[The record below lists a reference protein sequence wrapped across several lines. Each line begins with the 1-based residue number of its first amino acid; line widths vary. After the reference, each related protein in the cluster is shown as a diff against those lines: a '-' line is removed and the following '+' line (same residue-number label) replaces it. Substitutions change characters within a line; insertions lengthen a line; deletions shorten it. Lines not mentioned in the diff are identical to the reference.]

1 MQVYVKKQ
9 EDYSQQQ
16 VDLAVAEMLDALG
29 VGNDLKPGLKVLVK
43 PNLLQARA
51 PETAATTHPAVL
63 LAVCRYVKAHGVEHI
78 TVADSPG
85 GLYNAAQLRKTYSA
99 CGLNVLKECAELNED
114 TSSGDKNG
122 FTLLTPVLKSDY
134 IINCCKLKTHGL
146 AVMTAGVKNLF
157 GCIPGLKKPEIH
169 CVKSTADSFAEYL
182 VHLCET
188 VKPAVT
194 VLDAVECM
202 EGNGPGGGTV
212 KHGGY
217 LMASRSPY
225 HLDEVAAG
233 FMGIRPTM
241 CPVWRAAKKNGKL
254 EEKAEL
260 AGDEL
265 IPAAEPF
272 ILPDA
277 ITKQGMKFSFMNLF
291 RKFCSRPSTHPVVL
305 TEKCLG
311 CGKCAE
317 SCPRHLITIV
327 DRKAKM
333 QRKGCIGCYCCQE
346 MCPAHAIEARK

>member
-1 MQVYVKKQ
+1 MKVYVRKQ
-9 EDYSQQQ
+9 QNYDQQQ
-16 VDLAVAEMLDALG
+16 VDAAVAEMLDALG
-29 VGNDLKPGLKVLVK
+29 VGEDLKPDLRVLVK

-63 LAVCRYVKAHGVEHI
+63 LAVCRYVKTHGVKRI
-78 TVADSPG
+78 VVADSPG
-85 GLYNAAQLRKTYSA
+85 GLYNAAQLRKTYTA
-99 CGLNVLKECAELNED
+99 CGLNVLTECAELNED
-114 TSSGDKNG
+114 TSSREKNG
-122 FTLLTPVLKSDY
+122 FTLLTPVLESDY

-157 GCIPGLKKPEIH
+157 GCIPGLKKPEVH
-169 CVKSTADSFAEYL
+169 CVRSTADSFAEYL
-182 VHLCET
+182 VKLCET
-188 VKPAVT
+188 VRPAVT

-233 FMGIRPTM
+233 FMGIRPNI
-241 CPVWRAAKKNGKL
+241 CPVWRAAKKAGKL
-254 EEKAEL
+254 DEAVEP

-265 IPAAEPF
+265 IPAEPPF
-272 ILPDA
+272 ALPDA
-277 ITKQGMKFSFMNLF
+277 ITRQGKKFSFMNIF
-291 RKFCSRPSTHPVVL
+291 RRACARSATHPVVL

-327 DRKAKM
+327 DRKAHM
-333 QRKGCIGCYCCQE
+333 QRKGCIACYCCQE
-346 MCPAHAIEARK
+346 MCPAHAIEARR